1 LLTLYLPT
9 LDRLDPRLPGNR
21 PAPAMQPA
29 VEIAPARCI
38 WSPRAVVPDA
48 LSRTTLAETEVLV
61 PGAAHLESSRNL
73 LTHLKTKMN
82 HIASLVQREVLRR
95 RTFAII
101 SHPDA
106 GKTTLTEKLLLFGG
120 CMDVAGAVRGRKTQR
135 AATSDWMELEKQ
147 RGISVSSTVLT
158 FEFDGYQVNLLDTPG
173 HHDFSEDT
181 YRTLMA
187 ADCAVMVID
196 LAKGVESQTEK
207 LFRVCALRQIPVLT
221 FVNKVDRP
229 GQAPLA
235 ILAEIEAK
243 LGVEAV
249 PQNWPIGTGAEFRG
263 VIEVANQTAHLFDEK
278 AGDRRIGF
286 RSVPLAALANE
297 TGIQADSLARV
308 REEIELLAGAGADF
322 DREKFL
328 AGRMSP
334 VFFGSAL
341 TNWGVEHFLRSFLT
355 LCPPPGA
362 RESDAGPIAAG
373 RAEFAGFV
381 FKIQANLDPR
391 HRDRVA
397 FVRVCAGRFQREME
411 VLHPRSGK
419 KLKLR
424 RAHRVFG
431 QERETMDEAF
441 PGDIIGLVNPGEFH
455 LGDTICEGPPLNF
468 DPLPQ
473 FSPEFFGV
481 LRCQDTAR
489 RKQFDRGLK
498 QLLEEGAIQMFVD
511 PRAARAEPI
520 LAAVGELQFDVV
532 RFRLESEYSTQ
543 TELHWLP
550 FKVARWVNNTADGVR
565 HLDLPYSA
573 RLVRDQLGHH
583 VVLLHSTWD
592 MDYLQRE
599 NPKVAFSPMRVAKI
613 QPTVPQPPDSAATR
627 RLAI

>member
-1 LLTLYLPT
+1 MNDIT
-9 LDRLDPRLPGNR
+9 RLI
-21 PAPAMQPA
+21 Q
-29 VEIAPARCI
+29 
-38 WSPRAVVPDA
+38 
-48 LSRTTLAETEVLV
+48 
-61 PGAAHLESSRNL
+61 
-73 LTHLKTKMN
+73 
-82 HIASLVQREVLRR
+82 QEVLRR

-120 CMDVAGAVRGRKTQR
+120 CIDVAGAVRGRKSQR

-229 GQAPLA
+229 GPSPLA

-243 LGVEAV
+243 LGIEAV
-249 PQNWPIGTGAEFRG
+249 PQNWPLGTGTEFCG
-263 VIEVANQTAHLFDEK
+263 VVEMVNRTAYLFDEK
-278 AGDRRIGF
+278 SGDRRIGY
-286 RSVPLAALANE
+286 RSVPLATLDDREIE
-297 TGIQADSLARV
+297 TNCLSQV
-308 REEIELLAGAGADF
+308 REEVELLSAAGATF

-328 AGRMSP
+328 TGRMSP
-334 VFFGSAL
+334 TFFGSAL
-341 TNWGVEHFLRSFLT
+341 TNWGVEHFLRGFLT

-362 RESDAGPIAAG
+362 RASDAGLIEAVRP
-373 RAEFAGFV
+373 EFAGFV

-411 VLHPRSGK
+411 VMHPRSGK
-419 KLKLR
+419 KLRLR

-468 DPLPQ
+468 EPLPQ
-473 FSPEFFGV
+473 FSPEFFA
-481 LRCQDTAR
+481 LLKCPDTAR
-489 RKQFDRGLK
+489 RKQFGRGLQ

-511 PRAARAEPI
+511 PRAARVQPI

-532 RFRLESEYSTQ
+532 RFRLESEYNTP
-543 TELHWLP
+543 TEIQWLP
-550 FKVARWVNNTADGVR
+550 FKLARWVNNATEGLRD
-565 HLDLPYSA
+565 LTLPYSA
-573 RLVRDQLGHH
+573 RLVRDQYGHH
-583 VVLLHSTWD
+583 VVLLQSPWD
-592 MDYLQRE
+592 THYLQHE
-599 NPKVAFSPMRVAKI
+599 NPTLDFSPMRRGHV
-613 QPTVPQPPDSAATR
+613 QPDGQSQPV
-627 RLAI
+627 LAGAPHLAV